1 MLVSHMVAQTMF
13 ERSSRLALSVVGVF
27 LGDVRYEYLSDV
39 RSNMYAMSNNVRNT
53 CRVCPQSIL
62 ELFRVS

>member
-1 MLVSHMVAQTMF
+1 MLVSHVVARMMF
-13 ERSSRLALSVVGVF
+13 ERSGRLSLSAVGVF

-39 RSNMYAMSNNVRNT
+39 RSNMYEMSNDVRNT

-62 ELFRVS
+62 ELLRVL